1 MSINRIISQFFSFVN
16 SLGTSGW
23 AVVAVVLVTVGVIC
37 MRGYGSRD
45 NY

>member
-1 MSINRIISQFFSFVN
+1 MNINRILSSVFSFIN
-16 SLGTSGW
+16 SLGPQGW
-23 AVVAVVLVTVGVIC
+23 GLIAVVLVTVGVIC